1 MLQSPKIKYTFIY
14 AVLLNLGSTTAFAQY
29 YQVRER
35 VKHLQNFDNK
45 TLHYGYFFGFN
56 EFGFKFEYVN
66 NYSIPYSNTL
76 QELTPSLNGKGY
88 PNVELAKSMGFN
100 VGLIGDLRI
109 NRFLNLRLEPGL
121 YYSQRD
127 LLYPN
132 DSPAWFREFGGDYTN
147 ENDGIREVK
156 STYIHLPLLIKF
168 SGERINN
175 WKPYL
180 VGGMSTSFNLS
191 SNQKNN
197 DDNFNNIFRLT
208 SQTFSYEVGFGIDF
222 YLVYFKFSPSIRGI
236 FSIQNELIPDNL
248 ANGRSPWTSNITHL
262 SSQGVVINL
271 TFE

>member
-14 AVLLNLGSTTAFAQY
+14 AILLYLGSTTAFAQY

-191 SNQKNN
+191 SNQK
-197 DDNFNNIFRLT
+197 
-208 SQTFSYEVGFGIDF
+208 
-222 YLVYFKFSPSIRGI
+222 K
-236 FSIQNELIPDNL
+236 
-248 ANGRSPWTSNITHL
+248 
-262 SSQGVVINL
+262 
-271 TFE
+271 

>member
-14 AVLLNLGSTTAFAQY
+14 AVLLYLGSTSAFAQY

-197 DDNFNNIFRLT
+197 DDNFNNVVRLT

-222 YLVYFKFSPSIRGI
+222 YLVYFKFSPSILGI

-248 ANGRSPWTSNITHL
+248 ANGRSPWTTNIAHL

>member
-1 MLQSPKIKYTFIY
+1 M
-14 AVLLNLGSTTAFAQY
+14 GSTTAFAQY

-66 NYSIPYSNTL
+66 NYSIPTARTL

-121 YYSQRD
+121 YYSQETCFILTI
-127 LLYPN
+127 LLLG
-132 DSPAWFREFGGDYTN
+132 FREFGGDYTN

-156 STYIHLPLLIKF
+156 STYIHLPLLVKF

-197 DDNFNNIFRLT
+197 DDNFNNVFRLT

-248 ANGRSPWTSNITHL
+248 VNGRSPWTSNITHL